1 MDLFFK
7 LSTIT
12 ILGLAACVLVLA
24 ISVLPRFRGT
34 KKPVVRAS
42 SPGEQEAFRT
52 PLPEPAKGYKLELTE
67 PKLYRPF
74 RHGKNFIT
82 MGIRKM
88 DWNEWIEMDSN
99 FVRYHD
105 IKVQQLEKDINAHV
119 GYVDNEITQLACFEV
134 YEELTQ
140 YLTHRFPEMFL
151 LEDGIL
157 RNSVTK
163 EEFPYPAS
171 TPKEAMVTAAKL
183 IQDDIALMVL
193 NDDDQYHLD
202 AGAVCLPGFWR
213 LKEKFKMSLDTLH
226 IEAGVPHYQE
236 KLMKSMNRFFARM
249 TPEQPVIR
257 NNVSS
262 LSMIFPLRI
271 IAHAFMKF
279 FIQLDNG
286 LHWSHRMG
294 DEKNVDQVASWAT
307 ANSKDLTIDEIHF
320 RSERQSL
327 RRLPK
332 SGALMFTI
340 RTYFEPVTVIAQE
353 PHVPGRLAEAIR
365 AWDETVS
372 HYKGRSHWEGI
383 MLPYL
388 DEMHRKQVESGAL
401 ETEEGEFPF

>member
-1 MDLFFK
+1 MDSVLQN
-7 LSTIT
+7 SSIT
-12 ILGLAACVLVLA
+12 LIGLGACVLILA
-24 ISVLPRFRGT
+24 VSFFARQGKAGRPNA
-34 KKPVVRAS
+34 VRAG
-42 SPGEQEAFRT
+42 SPGEKEKGMLYPVFDKFKQHLIICKGEKEPFVT

-105 IKVQQLEKDINAHV
+105 IKVQQLEKDIDAHV
-119 GYVDNEITQLACFEV
+119 GYVDNEVTRLACFEV

-140 YLTHRFPEMFL
+140 YLTHRFPEMFSL
-151 LEDGIL
+151 KDGIL

-171 TPKEAMVTAAKL
+171 TPQEAMATSAKL

-193 NDDDQYHLD
+193 NDDGQYHLD

-213 LKEKFKMSLDTLH
+213 LKEKFRMSLDTLH

-249 TPEQPVIR
+249 TPDQPVIR

-262 LSMIFPLRI
+262 PHYIDVTQPDLHILVLHSTRRWPPLV
-271 IAHAFMKF
+271 
-279 FIQLDNG
+279 
-286 LHWSHRMG
+286 S
-294 DEKNVDQVASWAT
+294 
-307 ANSKDLTIDEIHF
+307 
-320 RSERQSL
+320 
-327 RRLPK
+327 
-332 SGALMFTI
+332 
-340 RTYFEPVTVIAQE
+340 
-353 PHVPGRLAEAIR
+353 PHGQRKRCRPGRLLGHCQLA
-365 AWDETVS
+365 
-372 HYKGRSHWEGI
+372 RSDNRRDS
-383 MLPYL
+383 LPL
-388 DEMHRKQVESGAL
+388 
-401 ETEEGEFPF
+401 